1 MPFLI
6 CVCSGPRQSV
16 PIMSYELQG
25 TLKEI
30 YPIQT
35 FASGF
40 TKREFVV
47 TTSRGADD
55 KYPQHIKLSVVKDK
69 CALLDK
75 IKTGQEVKVSFDLRG
90 NEYKGKYYTDLQ
102 AFRVVLADGA
112 SDAARNQD
120 RFDEEPPPGYDQVP
134 EDDIPF

>member
-1 MPFLI
+1 
-6 CVCSGPRQSV
+6 
-16 PIMSYELQG
+16 MSYELQG

-30 YPIQT
+30 YPVQT

-69 CALLDK
+69 CGLLDK
-75 IKTGQEVKVSFDLRG
+75 IQPGQEVKVSFDLRG

-102 AFRVVLADGA
+102 AYRVDKTDGA
-112 SDAARNQD
+112 GGGARNQD
-120 RFDEEPPPGYDQVP
+120 RFDEEPPAGYGHSQ